1 MTVKVYSTPNCPWCT
16 LAKDFLKENNI
27 EFESIDVTQD
37 QEALDRVVEKTGQIG
52 VPVIEID
59 GRFVIGFDKPELAE
73 IFKIKI

>member
-37 QEALDRVVEKTGQIG
+37 QEALGRVVEKTGQIG

-59 GRFVIGFDKPELAE
+59 GRFVIGFDKPELAG